1 MKKCVNC
8 GAEMDDRERY
18 CRKCGVMLEDVYGIP
33 ETKNVMQQGKY
44 PMKWHKFL
52 MVILVLGSFFTIING
67 INTLLGSEY
76 MGQGLTAEQVYNRFP
91 GLKTADIL
99 YGLAM
104 IALGVFQF
112 VVRNHLNQFRSDGP
126 GMLRAWY
133 IATLIINLIYIFLVS
148 SAVKVNAL
156 NAFDSSTIGTLGAS
170 VFFLIV
176 NSIYY
181 YKRGELFVN

>member
-18 CRKCGVMLEDVYGIP
+18 CPQCGVILEDVYGIP
-33 ETKNVMQQGKY
+33 ETNSELQQEKY
-44 PMKWHKFL
+44 PMKWHRFL
-52 MVILVLGSFFTIING
+52 MVVMILGGVFTVING
-67 INTLLGSEY
+67 INALLGSEY
-76 MGQGLTAEQVYNRFP
+76 MGQGFTAEQVYYRFP
-91 GLKTADIL
+91 GLKTADML

-112 VVRNHLNQFRSDGP
+112 VVRSHLNQFRSDGP
-126 GMLRAWY
+126 GMLKAWY
-133 IATLIINLIYIFLVS
+133 IASLIINLIYILMAS
-148 SAVKVNAL
+148 SALKV
-156 NAFDSSTIGTLGAS
+156 NAFDSSTIGTLGGS

-181 YKRGELFVN
+181 SRRSELFVN